1 MERKETGSLLRK
13 FGEVVMEL
21 ALMLI
26 CILIGWIILDLFDSN
41 LDSFSDLDVE
51 LVGLLGCVAISA
63 ILGIV
68 WGLAKLIKK
77 IIRNR

>member
-26 CILIGWIILDLFDSN
+26 CILIGWIILDLLDSN

-51 LVGLLGCVAISA
+51 LVGLLGCVAIIA

-68 WGLAKLIKK
+68 WGLTKLIKK
-77 IIRNR
+77 IIKNR